1 MYGAIHAVE
10 DVVARH
16 KSRQSETGSFRGS
29 IINMSFQVRNDEQ
42 FRDAVRSAYAAGI
55 VMVASAGNSNDDL
68 ATVQRY
74 PAKYTNVIT
83 VAASNDLY
91 KKHYTSS
98 YGRLVDIIAP
108 GAGIESDWYVKLT
121 RSLIGSFESKKSRC

>member
-1 MYGAIHAVE
+1 M
-10 DVVARH
+10 ARH
-16 KSRQSETGSFRGS
+16 KRRQSETGAFRGS
-29 IINMSFQVRNDEQ
+29 VINMSFQVQNDAS
-42 FRDAVRSAYAAGI
+42 FRDAVNSAYAAGI

-68 ATVQRY
+68 ATVNRY
-74 PAKYTNVIT
+74 PAKYPNVIT

-108 GAGIESDWYVKLT
+108 GAGIKSDWYVEGCIDLRQIT
-121 RSLIGSFESKKSRC
+121 EIM